1 MYFKNT
7 ILLHKY
13 LIYVLCRYTAH
24 ILNLRRVWIYGIIRF
39 SLHSFSDQQLCVLC
53 PNWRKQRNHQHFD
66 IFPQTR
72 RPWQTFGMPSFCR
85 GDSWLYCRRFKTI
98 TYSLWV
104 SFSALDVRV
113 VNFQKIYYY
122 LKTNRE
128 TNLISGSLK
137 KIIEGCPGSI
147 VEEDSRW
154 LHIFCE
160 FLFLT

>member
-1 MYFKNT
+1 M
-7 ILLHKY
+7 
-13 LIYVLCRYTAH
+13 
-24 ILNLRRVWIYGIIRF
+24 WIYWIIRF
-39 SLHSFSDQQLCVLC
+39 FLHSFSDQQLCVLS
-53 PNWRKQRNHQHFD
+53 PNWWKQCYHQHFD

-85 GDSWLYCRRFKTI
+85 GDSWLYCGRFKTI

-104 SFSALDVRV
+104 SFSDLDVRV

-137 KIIEGCPGSI
+137 KIYRR
-147 VEEDSRW
+147 DSW
-154 LHIFCE
+154 LYCGRFKTITY
-160 FLFLT
+160 FLWFSFSDLDDRVGKLSKIY